1 MRPDCLKPAR
11 CRLTL
16 TRLPGAA
23 LAVLALIS
31 LAVPAGPTVP
41 ASRPDPLD
49 PLASVPALRY
59 SSPFKT
65 DGRPEAD
72 QPLSWRDANDSV
84 ARIGGWR
91 VYAREAQQPEPGPA
105 AKPSPP
111 GPPPATLPP
120 GHAGHKTP

>member
-31 LAVPAGPTVP
+31 LAANAAPAVP

-49 PLASVPALRY
+49 PQASVPALRY
-59 SSPFKT
+59 SSPFKF

-72 QPLSWRDANDSV
+72 QPLSWREANDSV

-91 VYAREAQQPEPGPA
+91 VYAREAQQPDPGPA
-105 AKPSPP
+105 AMPSPP
-111 GPPPATLPP
+111 GPAPAALPP